1 MALTQTQV
9 SQLYTALMGRA
20 SEGNGSVYWM
30 THGTDMTSAAESMLN
45 SAAVAAYFGDALD
58 SDFGFVTTLYANTLN
73 KTVNGAD
80 GTIEDLAGIT
90 YWTNVLESGEMTRAE
105 MMVSFIDRVV
115 EIQNTAPTTASQQFT
130 NRVEVS
136 NYAADNIAAAPA
148 DYAVS
153 LAFQNAGSPT
163 GLVVTD
169 DVATITTAEAAV
181 VASTVVAGTTF
192 NLTTDA
198 EIKNGTVG
206 NDTFNGSDETL
217 ILDTLNGSEGIDT
230 LNYNDMTGGENLNT
244 MGLTLN
250 SIETINVR
258 SVGAVDVNTSTFTG
272 VATVNVLVSTDV
284 TEVTAAA
291 TTDVNVTGATDAI
304 SVFGAKNVTIT
315 DATVDTDII
324 VGDTDAYAAGTI
336 TVTDTKQ
343 GAGTIIVDGG
353 TNVTVTA
360 TSTDTGAITI
370 GANEASSGTVT
381 VTQNLNSDATDNLTG
396 GAISVTGGT
405 TVDVTVNV
413 AVEAT
418 ESAADLST
426 QTTGDIEVIGNDD
439 TTTVTVT
446 QNASVTEFTS
456 EATALVKGTTAV
468 TFLAMAKDDTLEV
481 NGLTFTA
488 SKALTAAEVAAA
500 FANLTD
506 ADTQSAT
513 GVTENGFYT
522 GEFADATS
530 GSASGAT
537 VVFTGSDENAPA
549 MTIEY
554 SDVDA
559 DPTTP
564 VKTAGTAEVEA
575 ETTENEVVFGA
586 VDISGEAITTATVDG
601 FVELNVDSDALTDLS
616 IANGTG
622 DITVA
627 TTETT
632 LDMTVNAIDGDVTIT
647 AVETLNITTA
657 TAASDIALTAAA
669 LTDLTVAGTVAL
681 NLASS
686 AIEAIAA
693 LETLTVTG
701 TAGVTLAGH
710 NTAVLTSIDTT
721 GTTGAVTATING
733 AVASYAGGA
742 GVDTVTLATTNAVTE
757 DIDLGA
763 GNDKLTLVADNT
775 AVPTV
780 AVVGGT
786 GTDTVSMTIAS
797 AVTYSLATAFA
808 AKVTGFERLVIS
820 NAAGTNDDAANEV
833 VTVDVEK
840 LGFSYVTTTGTV
852 ADATPA
858 DSDSLLLSNMANN
871 GTVVLKAAG
880 LVTVAVKDADE
891 GETDA
896 LNVIAQSENTTDLGV
911 ITAEDIE
918 TINITATDLNTDL
931 NADAEIS
938 LALVADATTV
948 NISGDADLELDMTD
962 ATSVTLIN
970 ATSMTGALTV
980 ISTNEDAAVTIKG
993 GSGNDDITSAAAST
1007 KADMLYGYA
1016 GDDSFT
1022 ANAGLSKLYGGD
1034 GADTFNISVASLNVN
1049 SAATI
1054 MDIESGDVIVF
1065 DTATAFVSAQIE
1077 LDVDGNPTLTDY
1089 ADAAINALADTE
1101 MGWFQYN
1108 SNTYIVMDNGGN
1120 DTFTDGTD
1128 FIVKIAG
1135 LVDLDT
1141 EASYNDSNILEI
1153 A

>member
-1 MALTQTQV
+1 MFTFY
-9 SQLYTALMGRA
+9 S
-20 SEGNGSVYWM
+20 
-30 THGTDMTSAAESMLN
+30 GT
-45 SAAVAAYFGDALD
+45 G
-58 SDFGFVTTLYANTLN
+58 
-73 KTVNGAD
+73 
-80 GTIEDLAGIT
+80 
-90 YWTNVLESGEMTRAE
+90 
-105 MMVSFIDRVV
+105 
-115 EIQNTAPTTASQQFT
+115 
-130 NRVEVS
+130 
-136 NYAADNIAAAPA
+136 
-148 DYAVS
+148 
-153 LAFQNAGSPT
+153 
-163 GLVVTD
+163 
-169 DVATITTAEAAV
+169 
-181 VASTVVAGTTF
+181 

-230 LNYNDMTGGENLNT
+230 LNYNDMTGGENINT

-284 TEVTAAA
+284 TDVTAAA

-304 SVFGAKNVTIT
+304 SVLGAKNVTIT
-315 DATVDTDII
+315 DATADMDIT
-324 VGDTDAYAAGTI
+324 VGDADAYAAGTI

-405 TVDVTVNV
+405 TVNVTVN
-413 AVEAT
+413 ADIEAT
-418 ESAADLST
+418 DAGDSIL
-426 QTTGDIEVIGNDD
+426 TTGDIEVIGNDD

-537 VVFTGSDENAPA
+537 VVFTGNNEDAPS
-549 MTIEY
+549 MTIDG
-554 SDVDA
+554 SDD
-559 DPTTP
+559 DTEPT
-564 VKTAGTAEVEA
+564 VIVETAGTAEVEA

-586 VDISGEAITTATVDG
+586 VAVDGAAITTITVDG
-601 FVELNVDSDALTDLS
+601 YDTLVIGDNESADALTDLS
-616 IANGTG
+616 IANGT
-622 DITVA
+622 DVDV
-627 TTETT
+627 TTAVTT

-657 TAASDIALTAAA
+657 TAASDIALTADA

-686 AIEAIAA
+686 AIAA

-721 GTTGAVTATING
+721 GTTGAVTATIDG

-820 NAAGTNDDAANEV
+820 NAAGTNDATANEV

-993 GSGNDDITSAAAST
+993 GSGNDDITSDADST

-1016 GDDSFT
+1016 GDDSLT

-1065 DTATAFVSAQIE
+1065 EGAETFVSAQIE

-1089 ADAAINALADTE
+1089 ADAAINALDENA

-1108 SNTYIVMDNGGN
+1108 SNTYIVMDAGG
-1120 DTFTDGTD
+1120 DTTFTDGTD

-1141 EASYNDSNILEI
+1141 EASYNANSNTLEI